1 MVDGLD
7 TPAKTTDDESRN
19 VYGFDRFQLYD
30 PQSSYTSGDD
40 YAEFTAVKAQ
50 PRPLTE
56 SLGSLDDNRY
66 GKGDTVMGYIYDPTR
81 EGAEKWSLENLA
93 QLTNGAFN
101 SLTSAGV
108 VAAVAVLATAVS
120 F

>member
-1 MVDGLD
+1 
-7 TPAKTTDDESRN
+7 
-19 VYGFDRFQLYD
+19 
-30 PQSSYTSGDD
+30 
-40 YAEFTAVKAQ
+40 VKAQ

-81 EGAEKWSLENLA
+81 EGAEKWRLEDLA

>member
-1 MVDGLD
+1 MANGLD
-7 TPAKTTDDESRN
+7 RDALTEAQERKN
-19 VYGFDRFQLYD
+19 VYGFAHFQLAESQETYAF
-30 PQSSYTSGDD
+30 GED

-50 PRPLTE
+50 PRILSEQIGGT
-56 SLGSLDDNRY
+56 DDNRY
-66 GKGDTVMGYIYDPTR
+66 EKGDTVMGYIYDPTR
-81 EGAEKWSLENLA
+81 EGAERWRLEDLA

-108 VAAVAVLATAVS
+108 FAAVAVLATAVT